1 MASEELND
9 EICAIKAIYPECI
22 EEESPLRYK
31 FKVPQHEHI
40 AFEMTFPGNYPG
52 GKPEIL
58 SVSCGQKKAGYD
70 EGYLMRLFQEV
81 LDSVFQKDCVVV
93 FDFFTELEGIL
104 YDEEGEEEKD
114 DGDHWD
120 TTDTN
125 THHTDNDDLTAGVSK
140 LTIET
145 ASNTVDHTDY
155 KYDETAEKAQAQNP
169 KERTSSDGRS
179 VSKAE
184 NPDTDDCFADWSISE
199 VIKDRKSTFVGFAT
213 KVHSV
218 NDVNS
223 KFNKL
228 LTDRKI
234 QKANHLMRAYRIKR
248 PNSDVIFED
257 CDDDGEAA
265 AGSRLLH
272 LLNLMDAWDVYVVV
286 ARWFGGVHIGP
297 VRFRH
302 INECARDAL
311 VSGSLVQRETKDGK
325 GKKKKGKK
333 K

>member
-31 FKVPQHEHI
+31 LKVPQYEHI
-40 AFEMTFPGNYPG
+40 AFEMSFPSNYPN
-52 GKPEIL
+52 GKPEII
-58 SVSCGQKKAGYD
+58 SVECEQRKQGYD
-70 EGYLMRLFQEV
+70 ESYLMKRFQEV
-81 LDSVFQKDCVVV
+81 LDSVFQKNCVVV

-104 YDEEGEEEKD
+104 YDEGGEEEKND
-114 DGDHWD
+114 KDHWNA
-120 TTDTN
+120 TDTEEHY
-125 THHTDNDDLTAGVSK
+125 TVDGDLTADISK
-140 LTIET
+140 LKIET
-145 ASNTVDHTDY
+145 ASSKAAEYTDY
-155 KYDETAEKAQAQNP
+155 KYNENAEKAHAQTTEKSNASSNKKP
-169 KERTSSDGRS
+169 GNAQKEDYL
-179 VSKAE
+179 
-184 NPDTDDCFADWSISE
+184 ADWSISE

-213 KVHSV
+213 RVHSV
-218 NDVNS
+218 DDVNR

-228 LTDRKI
+228 LGDRKI
-234 QKANHLMRAYRIKR
+234 QKANHLMRAYRIKKE
-248 PNSDVIFED
+248 NSDVIFED
-257 CDDDGEAA
+257 CEDDGEAA
-265 AGSRLLH
+265 SGSRLLH

-311 VSGSLVQRETKDGK
+311 VSGNLVQRETKDGK